1 MRRFL
6 ENSEKEQ
13 NLGTLQREEY
23 RKAKLPA
30 DPLPEGRQ
38 GALCMER
45 IPQERFGLSLSGDER
60 ERQILVQLLKYR
72 IYEIV
77 GSVDVVRSSLSV
89 ERT

>member
-38 GALCMER
+38 GALWMER
-45 IPQERFGLSLSGDER
+45 IPQESFWLKPKRWREGEADSGAAA
-60 ERQILVQLLKYR
+60 
-72 IYEIV
+72 
-77 GSVDVVRSSLSV
+77 
-89 ERT
+89 